1 MNRGLCAISG
11 PVGCGKSSLL
21 HVILDELE
29 LDAGEVSIN
38 GSLSFASQEPWLIEG
53 TVRQNIVF
61 VEPSD
66 EDRQAVKMY
75 LIT

>member
-1 MNRGLCAISG
+1 M
-11 PVGCGKSSLL
+11 
-21 HVILDELE
+21 ILGELE

-61 VEPSD
+61 VEPYD